1 MTTEEN
7 IPEIRIK
14 KREEINNEH
23 DRYNIS
29 GTNEI
34 KEEEKNSSK
43 LSQEENK
50 EIANLDINS
59 NKNSKNSK
67 ENLEEFD
74 NNEEDNKSSFLN
86 SKNYENKNEEEEI
99 EESNEEKNNSNNYLN
114 IKEHF
119 MTTGKFMQI
128 QPHFNIF
135 SKQIENLRDS
145 IYNNTKKCLMYKSS
159 LQHSENLMREKAN
172 NIVKDLV
179 EKIFNLKEIFS
190 KSEKEI
196 KNIINE
202 TNNEIIN
209 EKNILENNKKE
220 INLCENR
227 INKCEG
233 LIGYKLLGKPNYSFM
248 KKTWNTTTNEK

>member
-1 MTTEEN
+1 MHL
-7 IPEIRIK
+7 P
-14 KREEINNEH
+14 
-23 DRYNIS
+23 
-29 GTNEI
+29 
-34 KEEEKNSSK
+34 
-43 LSQEENK
+43 
-50 EIANLDINS
+50 
-59 NKNSKNSK
+59 
-67 ENLEEFD
+67 
-74 NNEEDNKSSFLN
+74 LN
-86 SKNYENKNEEEEI
+86 V
-99 EESNEEKNNSNNYLN
+99 
-114 IKEHF
+114 KEHF

-159 LQHSENLMREKAN
+159 LQHSENLIREKAN
-172 NIVKDLV
+172 NIVKDWV